1 MKSRIDGR
9 YWYCGGR
16 DGLDLG
22 QMEVGCEGVR
32 EVEERVGEGLPWMG

>member
-1 MKSRIDGR
+1 MEGRIDGR

-22 QMEVGCEGVR
+22 QMGVSCEEGK
-32 EVEERVGEGLPWMG
+32 EVEEIVGEGLPWMD